1 MRLAR
6 APSGEGGEAPLTS
19 KKASMNTMPNM
30 SLSASP
36 DWSLNS
42 DDGAM
47 MRVVQSAIGQA
58 ECRRSKM

>member
-1 MRLAR
+1 
-6 APSGEGGEAPLTS
+6 
-19 KKASMNTMPNM
+19 MPNM